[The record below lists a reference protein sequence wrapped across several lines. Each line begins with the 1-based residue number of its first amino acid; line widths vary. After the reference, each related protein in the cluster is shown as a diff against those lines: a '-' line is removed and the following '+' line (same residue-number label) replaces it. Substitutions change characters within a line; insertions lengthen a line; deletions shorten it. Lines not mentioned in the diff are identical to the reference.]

1 LRKQAKKG
9 QETMLQAIVQ
19 SHEALSNFLKL
30 FRDAFQNRPQYRHF
44 QAYVIGLII
53 YLGSRNLA
61 GLSRAIP
68 DGKRPCSVYRFM
80 AHMEWD
86 SEQVEQVRWEML
98 NRRTR
103 RALAAAGRREQPVPV
118 FLAIDDSLV
127 EKSGKCMVGADYH
140 YSHSAGR
147 TLWGHVWVTAHLVVL
162 GQSYPL
168 SWRLYCRQ
176 ATCQALGMTFASKPA
191 LAQEMVRAFAP
202 LAGTQTYVLTDSW
215 YPSQQLL
222 EACQERGFHLIS
234 AVKSD
239 RKLRVDDHNLQAKE
253 WAEALPKRAFDFV
266 TVNTAGYKLWSTVGR
281 LSSGHTARLV
291 VNRIIG
297 HKGWRYLISTDCSL
311 SAQTVIS
318 HYLVRWEVENFYR
331 LAKQSLG
338 WGDYQMRDL
347 FAVER
352 HVQLM
357 MVAHA
362 YLEIQR
368 QEAVAAAPEPDTHV
382 TIGDVQRQHQALSRR
397 AGIAHIFDLAQ
408 RGFSLETVYQHL
420 AA

>member
-1 LRKQAKKG
+1 
-9 QETMLQAIVQ
+9 MLQAIVQ
-19 SHEALSNFLKL
+19 SHEALSNFLSL

-68 DGKRPCSVYRFM
+68 DGKSPCSLYRFL
-80 AHMEWD
+80 AEMEWD
-86 SEQVEQVRWEML
+86 TEAVEQVRWEML

-103 RALAAAGRREQPVPV
+103 RALAAAGRRGQPVPV

-127 EKSGKCMVGADYH
+127 EKSGKCMEGADYH

-147 TLWGHVWVTAHLVVL
+147 TVWGHAWVTAHLVVL
-162 GQSYPL
+162 GQSYPV
-168 SWRLYCRQ
+168 SWRLYRRRS
-176 ATCQALGMTFASKPA
+176 TCQELDIPFASKPE
-191 LAQEMVRAFAP
+191 LARAMVDAFDP
-202 LAGTQTYVLTDSW
+202 LPGTQTYVLTDSW
-215 YPSQQLL
+215 YPSQHLL
-222 EACQERGFHLIS
+222 ETCQERGFYLIS

-239 RKLRVDDHNLQAKE
+239 RKLRVADHNLQAKQ
-253 WAEALPKRAFDFV
+253 WAQTLPKRAFDFV

-281 LSSGHTARLV
+281 LSSGHVARLV
-291 VNRIIG
+291 VNRVIG
-297 HKGWRYLISTDCSL
+297 QESWRYLLSTDCAL
-311 SAQTVIS
+311 SAHTIIS
-318 HYLVRWEVENFYR
+318 YYLARWEVENFYR
-331 LAKQSLG
+331 VAKQSLG

-368 QEAVAAAPEPDTHV
+368 QEAIASAPEPEVHV
-382 TIGDVQRQHQALSRR
+382 TLGEIQRQHQALSRR
-397 AGIAHIFDLAQ
+397 AEIAHIFDLVQ
-408 RGFSLETVYQHL
+408 CGFSLETVYQRL

>member
-1 LRKQAKKG
+1 
-9 QETMLQAIVQ
+9 MLQAIVQ
-19 SHEALSNFLKL
+19 NHEALGNFLSL
-30 FRDAFQNRPQYRHF
+30 FREAFANQPQYRHF
-44 QAYVIGLII
+44 QAYVLGLLI

-68 DGKRPCSVYRFM
+68 DGKSACSLYRFM
-80 AHMEWD
+80 AQMEWD
-86 SEQVEQVRWEML
+86 TEQVEQIRWEML

-103 RALAAAGRREQPVPV
+103 RALAAAGRRGQAVPV

-127 EKSGKCMVGADYH
+127 EKSGKCIEGTDYH

-147 TLWGHVWVTAHLVVL
+147 TVWGHVWVTAQLVVL
-162 GQSYPL
+162 GQSYPV
-168 SWRLYCRQ
+168 SWRLYQRRR
-176 ATCQALGMTFASKPA
+176 TCEELGIPFSSKPE
-191 LAQEMVRAFAP
+191 LARAIVRAIQP
-202 LAGTQTYVLTDSW
+202 LPGTQTYVLTDSW

-222 EACQERGFHLIS
+222 ETCQERRFHLLS

-239 RKLRVDDHNLQAKE
+239 RKFRVANHNLQAKA
-253 WAEALPKRAFDFV
+253 WAQALPKRAARRRASDFV
-266 TVNTAGYKLWSTVGR
+266 TVNTAGYKLWSTVGT
-281 LSSGHTARLV
+281 LSSGHAARLV
-291 VNRIIG
+291 INRVIG
-297 HKGWRYLISTDCSL
+297 QQRWRYLISTDCAL
-311 SAQTVIS
+311 TAQTVIS
-318 HYLVRWEVENFYR
+318 HYSARWEVENFYR
-331 LAKQSLG
+331 VAKQSLG

-368 QEAVAAAPEPDTHV
+368 QEALATATDPDAHITL
-382 TIGDVQRQHQALSRR
+382 GDIQRQHQALSRR
-397 AGIAHIFDLAQ
+397 VEIAHIFDLAHQ
-408 RGFSLETVYQHL
+408 GFSLETVYQRL

>member
-1 LRKQAKKG
+1 
-9 QETMLQAIVQ
+9 MLQAIVQ
-19 SHEALSNFLKL
+19 NHEALSNFLSS
-30 FRDAFQNRPQYRHF
+30 FREAFANQPQYRHF
-44 QAYVIGLII
+44 QAYVLGLLI

-68 DGKRPCSVYRFM
+68 DSKSPCSLYRFM
-80 AHMEWD
+80 AQMEWD
-86 SEQVEQVRWEML
+86 TEQVEQIRWEML

-103 RALAAAGRREQPVPV
+103 RALSAAGRRGQAVPV

-127 EKSGKCMVGADYH
+127 EKSGKCMEGTDYH

-147 TLWGHVWVTAHLVVL
+147 TVWGHVWVTAQLVVL
-162 GQSYPL
+162 GQSYPI
-168 SWRLYCRQ
+168 SWRLYQRRT
-176 ATCQALGMTFASKPA
+176 TCEELGIPFSSKPE
-191 LAQEMVRAFAP
+191 LARAMVDAFQP
-202 LAGTQTYVLTDSW
+202 LPGTQTYVLTDSW

-222 EACQERGFHLIS
+222 ETCQERGFHLIS

-239 RKLRVDDHNLQAKE
+239 RKFRVANHNLQAKA
-253 WAEALPKRAFDFV
+253 WAQALPKRVFDFV
-266 TVNTAGYKLWSTVGR
+266 TVNTAGYKLWSTVGT
-281 LSSGHTARLV
+281 LSSGHAARLV
-291 VNRIIG
+291 INRVIG
-297 HKGWRYLISTDCSL
+297 QQRWRYLISTDCSL
-311 SAQTVIS
+311 TAQTVIS
-318 HYLVRWEVENFYR
+318 HYLARWEVENFYR
-331 LAKQSLG
+331 VAKQSLG

-368 QEAVAAAPEPDTHV
+368 QEALATATDPDAHITL
-382 TIGDVQRQHQALSRR
+382 GDIQRQHQALSRR
-397 AGIAHIFDLAQ
+397 VEIAHIFDLAHQ
-408 RGFSLETVYQHL
+408 GFSLETVYQRL